1 MTTVMSRKGQI
12 VLPATVRKS
21 LHLEPGDDFEI
32 SIQDDDTII
41 LRKISRPPNE
51 GLVDLL
57 LACPYPFEIPERD
70 ADDTEPI
77 KL

>member
-1 MTTVMSRKGQI
+1 MSRKGQI

-57 LACPYPFEIPERD
+57 LACPYPFEVPDRD
-70 ADDTEPI
+70 VDDTEPI

>member
-57 LACPYPFEIPERD
+57 LACPYPFEVPDRD
-70 ADDTEPI
+70 VDDTEPI